1 SAFCPT
7 IFDLNVLAL
16 NVSYLFQSL
25 PKRAQAV
32 RVRVR
37 RGAAKETEYR
47 PRLLRARSKRPR
59 GRSASN
65 HFDELAPSHRLPPSS
80 GWATYRF
87 RLAPR
92 SGPCPLWVK
101 SGHFAGAIGMSA
113 LPPKTDIICGRA
125 LSASRQQVQET
136 LTVFP
141 AGYRRQTSSRSE
153 VGYRK
158 ARSFHSPTK
167 TLLSVLTVA
176 GMARAQYTVSSRN
189 SYRPTDL

>member
-1 SAFCPT
+1 EIAYAAAILNQCCAF
-7 IFDLNVLAL
+7 
-16 NVSYLFQSL
+16 
-25 PKRAQAV
+25 R
-32 RVRVR
+32 
-37 RGAAKETEYR
+37 AAK
-47 PRLLRARSKRPR
+47 SFFNSIGHKR
-59 GRSASN
+59 
-65 HFDELAPSHRLPPSS
+65 
-80 GWATYRF
+80 TF
-87 RLAPR
+87 RN
-92 SGPCPLWVK
+92 
-101 SGHFAGAIGMSA
+101 AIAMSA
-113 LPPKTDIICGRA
+113 LPPKADIICGRA

-136 LTVFP
+136 LTVFL